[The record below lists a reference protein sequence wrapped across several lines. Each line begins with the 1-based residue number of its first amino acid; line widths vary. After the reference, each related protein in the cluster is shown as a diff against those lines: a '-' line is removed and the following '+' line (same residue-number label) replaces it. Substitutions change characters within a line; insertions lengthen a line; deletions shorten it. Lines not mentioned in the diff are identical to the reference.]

1 MKKLLRIIGIVLA
14 ALAAL
19 LILVFLCGT
28 LFGGCA
34 ARNYV
39 NNHGEDLLGRKV
51 NVDGVGVNLFTGHVK
66 VKGLTVYEDDGEST
80 FAGFDTLDVG
90 VSLLRML
97 GKTVYVRHLTLAGL
111 DVDVLHDGNRFN
123 FSSIIEHFQ
132 QDSTDVEKPEDTVP
146 SSWVVSLH
154 DMQIVRGKLNYTD
167 VQRQSHWGMNDLNL
181 AVPDFTIGGSENTDA

>member
-1 MKKLLRIIGIVLA
+1 MKKLLRIVGIVLA

-111 DVDVLHDGNRFN
+111 DV
-123 FSSIIEHFQ
+123 
-132 QDSTDVEKPEDTVP
+132 
-146 SSWVVSLH
+146 
-154 DMQIVRGKLNYTD
+154 
-167 VQRQSHWGMNDLNL
+167 
-181 AVPDFTIGGSENTDA
+181 

>member
-14 ALAAL
+14 SLAAL
-19 LILVFLCGT
+19 LILMFLCGT

-51 NVDGVGVNLFTGHVK
+51 NVDGVGVNLFTGHVR

-111 DVDVLHDGNRFN
+111 DVEVLHDGNRFN

-132 QDSTDVEKPEDTVP
+132 QDSTEVDEPEDTVP

-154 DMQIVRGKLNYTD
+154 DMHIVRGKLNYTD
-167 VQRQSHWGMNDLNL
+167 VQRQSHWGMND
-181 AVPDFTIGGSENTDA
+181 